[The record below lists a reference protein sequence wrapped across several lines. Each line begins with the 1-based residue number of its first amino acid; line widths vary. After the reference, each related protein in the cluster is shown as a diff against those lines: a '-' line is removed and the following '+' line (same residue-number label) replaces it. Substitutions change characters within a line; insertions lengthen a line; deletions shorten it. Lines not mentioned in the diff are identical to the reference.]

1 MTAKKIAYLGG
12 NHLNDLLAKSKVVVL
27 VYDENQIMNKS
38 QIWTDDAFLKLEH
51 EANLK
56 GNLIMLHNQMRIHA
70 TKETVEWIRNL
81 IDAGVVNEVPIDNDY
96 DIRVFDS
103 PEELQSAIMEKNDNQ
118 SLGISRLTA
127 TYDWEYSSQSKPKD
141 SDYWCV
147 RIGDWS
153 CPWNRQLAKEK
164 ESKHLSWIEQ
174 SQTIHEI
181 GSTFTV
187 QGFDLNYVGVIIG
200 PSVKY
205 RDGKIIFDISESKIK
220 VLYRT
225 ENLNQVK

>member
-1 MTAKKIAYLGG
+1 
-12 NHLNDLLAKSKVVVL
+12 
-27 VYDENQIMNKS
+27 MNKS

-56 GNLIMLHNQMRIHA
+56 GNLITLHNQMRIHA

-174 SQTIHEI
+174 SQTIQD
-181 GSTFTV
+181 V
-187 QGFDLNYVGVIIG
+187 YKRQAL
-200 PSVKY
+200 SVP
-205 RDGKIIFDISESKIK
+205 GHP
-220 VLYRT
+220 VH
-225 ENLNQVK
+225 

>member
-1 MTAKKIAYLGG
+1 MKPTQFLNALKKEKTDAGIVVVDEGHLLLTAKNQAYLGG

-56 GNLIMLHNQMRIHA
+56 GNLITLHNQMRIHA

-103 PEELQSAIMEKNDNQ
+103 PEELQSAIMEK
-118 SLGISRLTA
+118 
-127 TYDWEYSSQSKPKD
+127 K
-141 SDYWCV
+141 
-147 RIGDWS
+147 
-153 CPWNRQLAKEK
+153 
-164 ESKHLSWIEQ
+164 
-174 SQTIHEI
+174 
-181 GSTFTV
+181 
-187 QGFDLNYVGVIIG
+187 
-200 PSVKY
+200 
-205 RDGKIIFDISESKIK
+205 
-220 VLYRT
+220 
-225 ENLNQVK
+225 